1 MRLSKV
7 NPVKSSEIV
16 KKAVAGGLMQSN
28 ADNAMI
34 RHNPTFA
41 NPVSSQLNG
50 GQSAFFYL
58 AQDFVDHLK
67 NANDPRLTS
76 ISVRYVGAASGA
88 QQVETRANRTTT
100 VQIGAPLGFDNTTIS
115 TAVKASNLASLWD
128 YSQLDRTRMAGLNA
142 PSFLVTYAQTQLLLA
157 EASFRNWTT
166 GTPGTFYS
174 NGIRSHMQ
182 QLALYGTSTAIAD
195 AAINTF
201 VSANPLTVGREL
213 QEINTQYW
221 VASFL
226 IGPETWANF
235 RRSGFPVLTPNPFP
249 GKDLKTEP
257 FIRRLT
263 YTDAELNVNRTNVQ
277 AAIARQGPDVMDTR
291 VWWDKK

>member
-1 MRLSKV
+1 M
-7 NPVKSSEIV
+7 
-16 KKAVAGGLMQSN
+16 
-28 ADNAMI
+28 
-34 RHNPTFA
+34 
-41 NPVSSQLNG
+41 
-50 GQSAFFYL
+50 
-58 AQDFVDHLK
+58 
-67 NANDPRLTS
+67 
-76 ISVRYVGAASGA
+76 RYVGAASGA
-88 QQVETRANRTTT
+88 QQVETRANRTPA

-115 TAVKASNLASLWD
+115 TAVKASNLVSLWD
-128 YSQLDRTRMAGLNA
+128 YSQLDRTRMAGLTA
-142 PSFLVTYAQTQLLLA
+142 PSFLVTHAQTQLLLA

-166 GTPGTFYS
+166 GSPATFYS
-174 NGIRSHMQ
+174 NGIRAHMQ
-182 QLALYGTSTAIAD
+182 QLALYGTSTVISD

-213 QEINTQYW
+213 QQINTQYW

-249 GKDLKTEP
+249 GTDLKTEP

-291 VWWDKK
+291 VWWDKR

>member
-1 MRLSKV
+1 
-7 NPVKSSEIV
+7 
-16 KKAVAGGLMQSN
+16 MQSN

-58 AQDFVDHLK
+58 AQDFVNHLK
-67 NANDPRLTS
+67 NANDPRLAS

>member
-1 MRLSKV
+1 
-7 NPVKSSEIV
+7 
-16 KKAVAGGLMQSN
+16 
-28 ADNAMI
+28 
-34 RHNPTFA
+34 
-41 NPVSSQLNG
+41 
-50 GQSAFFYL
+50 
-58 AQDFVDHLK
+58 
-67 NANDPRLTS
+67 
-76 ISVRYVGAASGA
+76 
-88 QQVETRANRTTT
+88 
-100 VQIGAPLGFDNTTIS
+100 
-115 TAVKASNLASLWD
+115 
-128 YSQLDRTRMAGLNA
+128 MAGLNA